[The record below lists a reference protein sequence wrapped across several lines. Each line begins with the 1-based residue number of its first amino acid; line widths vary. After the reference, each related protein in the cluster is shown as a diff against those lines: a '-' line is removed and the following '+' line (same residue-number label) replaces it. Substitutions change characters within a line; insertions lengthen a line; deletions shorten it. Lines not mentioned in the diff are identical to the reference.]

1 VAIPAT
7 QVRRDVLDLDPPCE
21 CLGPL
26 GAGCGEM
33 RTNRPLDGF
42 SLGRAGVA
50 RQEGAEQVIIDVERG
65 AHMPSLCHIR
75 VTSSR
80 MVLGGKHSAMPHIR
94 LIDVDEAT
102 GELREEYD
110 AAIRRA
116 GKVFNIV
123 KAMSLRPR
131 ALRAAMELYK
141 DVMFGPSELSRAE
154 RELLAVV
161 VSCAN
166 DCHY

>member
-1 VAIPAT
+1 
-7 QVRRDVLDLDPPCE
+7 
-21 CLGPL
+21 
-26 GAGCGEM
+26 
-33 RTNRPLDGF
+33 
-42 SLGRAGVA
+42 
-50 RQEGAEQVIIDVERG
+50 
-65 AHMPSLCHIR
+65 
-75 VTSSR
+75 
-80 MVLGGKHSAMPHIR
+80 MPHIR

>member
-1 VAIPAT
+1 
-7 QVRRDVLDLDPPCE
+7 
-21 CLGPL
+21 
-26 GAGCGEM
+26 
-33 RTNRPLDGF
+33 
-42 SLGRAGVA
+42 
-50 RQEGAEQVIIDVERG
+50 
-65 AHMPSLCHIR
+65 
-75 VTSSR
+75 
-80 MVLGGKHSAMPHIR
+80 MPHIR

-131 ALRAAMELYK
+131 ALRAAMDLYK